1 MNLHLPELRGPAPRG
16 APLALEYRKMVAI
29 LAAAQ
34 AASPTATAEA
44 MAPPIKPHIDG
55 DATGALV
62 ALLSGNRLQDRQAEA
77 LAGSFSPEAARY
89 ASNRYP

>member
-1 MNLHLPELRGPAPRG
+1 MDLNLPELRGSAPRG
-16 APLALEYRKMVAI
+16 TPLALEFRKMVAI

-44 MAPPIKPHIDG
+44 MAPIKAHIEG

-62 ALLSGNRLQDRQAEA
+62 ALLSGSRLQDRQAEA

-89 ASNRYP
+89 ACERHP

>member
-1 MNLHLPELRGPAPRG
+1 MDLNLPELRGHAPR
-16 APLALEYRKMVAI
+16 ATPLALEYRRMVAI

-44 MAPPIKPHIDG
+44 MAPIMAQVEG

-62 ALLSGNRLQDRQAEA
+62 ALLSGNRLKDRQSEA
-77 LAGSFSPEAARY
+77 LAGSFSREAARY
-89 ASNRYP
+89 AFDKHP